1 MADMNLA
8 LQNVGLVTLVS
19 RGTRPAAGAIVQDG
33 YDLDCP
39 WHHHD
44 MHQIQ
49 YAFEG
54 SMDLE
59 DAQGRHLLPRSL
71 AGWIPAG
78 VTHRNSVHRV
88 RSVSILLAPET
99 VENAGDRIRVIR
111 VSPLMREMI
120 AEAVRWPIGRAQD
133 ETGRTFFAAFA
144 RLCGE
149 WIADETPF
157 TLPTSTEPR
166 LGAAIAHTQAR
177 LADATMAEVCRS
189 AGMSER
195 TLRRRFRAELGMG
208 WDEYRRRARLL
219 SAIDALTG
227 SDRSIAQ
234 IAGDVGFESQSAF
247 AKAFQQ
253 LAGETPR
260 AFRARA
266 VRGWY
271 GAGPAAETGEHRPTT
286 NTDPGG

>member
-1 MADMNLA
+1 MNPLTVSLLSA
-8 LQNVGLVTLVS
+8 NLRFITAMNIASQNVGLVTLVDPAV
-19 RGTRPAAGAIVQDG
+19 RPAAGAIVLDS

-54 SMDLE
+54 SIELE
-59 DAQGRHLLPRSL
+59 DAHGRHLLPRSL

-78 VTHRNSVHRV
+78 VTHRDSIHLV
-88 RSVSILLAPET
+88 RSVAILLAPEM
-99 VENAGDRIRVIR
+99 VDDAGDRIRVIR

-120 AEAVRWPIGRAQD
+120 AEAIRWPIDRPQD
-133 ETGRTFFAAFA
+133 ETGQIFFKAFG

-149 WIADETPF
+149 WIADEAPF
-157 TLPTSTEPR
+157 TLPSSTNPALES
-166 LGAAIAHTQAR
+166 AIAHTWAH
-177 LADATMAEVCRS
+177 LVDVTLAEVCRT

-195 TLRRRFRAELGMG
+195 TLRRRFQAELGMG

-219 SAIDALTG
+219 SAIDALTN
-227 SDRSIAQ
+227 SDRSVARIA
-234 IAGDVGFESQSAF
+234 ADVGFESQSAF

-260 AFRARA
+260 NFRARA
-266 VRGWY
+266 LQG
-271 GAGPAAETGEHRPTT
+271 
-286 NTDPGG
+286 